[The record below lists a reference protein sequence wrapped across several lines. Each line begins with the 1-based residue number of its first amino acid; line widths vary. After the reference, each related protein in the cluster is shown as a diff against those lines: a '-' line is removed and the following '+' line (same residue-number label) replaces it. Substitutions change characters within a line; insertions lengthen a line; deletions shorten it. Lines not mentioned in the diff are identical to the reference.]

1 MPEIESLHPSLITTL
16 VEHPGIGFVMVQADE
31 DGAIVLGAGGSRRLR
46 DDAFTGED
54 PLLHFGPNAADHLR
68 RTDGF
73 PHCPDILVNCTY
85 HPEANEVAPFEEF
98 MGSHG
103 GLGGWQYIPSRS
115 SRAAGARKG
124 PIVGVEAMHE
134 ALRGWLTEAGLEL
147 KPHAARDSRG

>member
-16 VEHPGIGFVMVQADE
+16 VEHPGIGFVMVRADE

-46 DDAFTGED
+46 DDAVTGED

-98 MGSHG
+98 GVSRRP
-103 GLGGWQYIPSRS
+103 GWLAEPSFALVPSGWSEEKAPS
-115 SRAAGARKG
+115 SASRPCTRHSAAGSPR
-124 PIVGVEAMHE
+124 
-134 ALRGWLTEAGLEL
+134 RGW
-147 KPHAARDSRG
+147 S